1 MQSAHHGQ
9 VWRSL
14 AGTTAAYLL
23 VDLGASY
30 SIGGVY
36 LGNHNLS
43 GSGTWR
49 VRLSTADATGAT
61 GDAHDSTATATGI
74 STEYRL
80 AVRIFSAAAT
90 GRYLRIDLSDATLTH
105 LEVGRLWAGTVFK
118 PTRNFQF
125 GAQRGYIDN
134 SRRSRGSDGQDW
146 VTRGSRQRYVRFTL
160 GAVTTAEAEASGEVL
175 SRTAGTSSDVLVCL
189 DSAATN
195 IGRQTYLGLL
205 DEVPAW
211 EMAFP
216 GIEAASFQVVQRL

>member
-1 MQSAHHGQ
+1 MHGQ
-9 VWRSL
+9 VWRSV
-14 AGTTAAYLL
+14 AGVTSAYLL

-36 LGNHNLS
+36 AGNINLS

-49 VRLSTADATGAT
+49 VRLSTADATGAA

-105 LEVGRLWAGTVFK
+105 LEVGLLWAGTVFK
-118 PTRNFQF
+118 PGKNFAF
-125 GAQRGYIDN
+125 GAQRGYIDH
-134 SRRSRGSDGQDW
+134 SRRSNGSDGQHW
-146 VTRGSRQRYVRFTL
+146 VTRGSRQRYVRFSL
-160 GAVTTAEAEASGEVL
+160 PAITTSEATVSGEVL
-175 SRTAGTSSDVLVCL
+175 SRKAGTSDDVLVCL
-189 DSAATN
+189 DSASSN
-195 IGRQTYLGLL
+195 IGRETFLGLL

-211 EMAFP
+211 EMSFP
-216 GIEAASFQVVQRL
+216 GYESASFQVVQRL